1 MKQKPPESSV
11 VIFQSKAL
19 RVCVGYF
26 PASSPVDAEEVLA
39 WIDDNTQSFVLSLN
53 DDSFEHETQASTGAT
68 TGDWFVR
75 L

>member
-1 MKQKPPESSV
+1 VKLFYENYTLPYAIA
-11 VIFQSKAL
+11 VI
-19 RVCVGYF
+19 
-26 PASSPVDAEEVLA
+26 PASSVDADEVTS
-39 WIDDNTQSFVLSLN
+39 WIEDNRKSFSLTLT